1 MERVDRLS
9 VSEVTTLHAS
19 FESDVATYSAAGLGG
34 IGVWESKIAGRDP
47 NEVADVISAAGMRV
61 SNLVPD
67 GNSVFPNALYPE
79 PADPGERTDAL
90 CAKLP
95 AFAVL
100 HPEYNCDRHRQR
112 AGARLSRATS
122 ALCHRAAP
130 SRGTGRRAWSDC
142 GFRADAPVV
151 RRRLQLHHQ
160 PSRRR

>member
-34 IGVWESKIAGRDP
+34 IGVWESKITGRDP
-47 NEVADVISAAGMRV
+47 HEVADVISAAGLRV

-67 GNSVFPNALYPE
+67 GNSVFANALYPE

-100 HPEYNCDRHRQR
+100 HPRMIITDAARIADASALHQR
-112 AGARLSRATS
+112 AHAVCAIARSVNFPVE
-122 ALCHRAAP
+122 H
-130 SRGTGRRAWSDC
+130 
-142 GFRADAPVV
+142 APVV
-151 RRRLQLHHQ
+151 TAAES
-160 PSRRR
+160 PS